1 MLLHVLVISLTALFF
16 LVGVIGSVVPLLPGA
31 PLILVG
37 AFLYAWYTDF
47 ISITWTTLIWLAVLT
62 TLSYS
67 LEFLASVLGVKK
79 YGGTSWGMAGAFL
92 GAILGIFFG
101 IPGLILG
108 PFLGALF
115 LEMIR
120 TGDLKQSLRSGWGT
134 FIGFLLGTLGKLV
147 IALIMIGVFLL
158 KMMP

>member
-1 MLLHVLVISLTALFF
+1 MLIHILVISLTGLLFF
-16 LVGVIGSVVPLLPGA
+16 AGVMGSVLPLLPGA
-31 PLILVG
+31 PLILAG
-37 AFLYAWYTDF
+37 AFLYAWYTHF
-47 ISITWTTLIWLAVLT
+47 ISITWTTLIWLGVFT
-62 TLSYS
+62 ILSYS
-67 LEFLASVLGVKK
+67 LEFWASVLGVKK

-92 GAILGIFFG
+92 GAVFGIFFG

-120 TGDLKQSLRSGWGT
+120 TGDLRQSVRSGWGT

-158 KMMP
+158 KITA

>member
-1 MLLHVLVISLTALFF
+1 MLLHVLVISLTAFFF

-47 ISITWTTLIWLAVLT
+47 ISITWTTLIWLVVLT
-62 TLSYS
+62 ILSYS

-120 TGDLKQSLRSGWGT
+120 TGDLKQSLQSGWGT

>member
-120 TGDLKQSLRSGWGT
+120 TGDLKQSVRSGWGT